1 VQTFPPDIRFCFP
14 WRDYQARALEE
25 LDTHLNDEHL
35 HLVAPPGAGK
45 TVLGLEIMLRLN
57 RKTLILAPSIAIRE
71 QWIHHFCTFFLQE
84 TALPVWISRDLR
96 TPGFMTVSTYQA
108 LHQLMGRELD
118 RESFLHSM
126 QKTSKTLLI
135 LDEAHHLKRAW
146 WTSLQ
151 QVKETV
157 QPMVLGLTAT
167 PPYDAS
173 AAEWQRYQ
181 SLNGPIDTE
190 ISVPELVRSGDLC
203 PHQDFVYFCQPSS
216 SDQEAIKS
224 VRDKIKDLLDEA
236 RIDIT
241 LLDAIQSLP
250 MITHPAEHTEEILE
264 AVDIYSSCLIYLHD
278 MGQEIE
284 YEQLAIIGAEKI
296 RIPALDY
303 SWLEVLLNFFIWS
316 EFDHFRPFEEHQ
328 TLWRKKLKQAGV
340 LDRKRIRLQHP
351 ASIYRKLQNN
361 QAKLESIQAIAA
373 SEYQQLGKA
382 LRMVVLCDYIR
393 PEYLTKRTLSID
405 RLGVVPVFKYL
416 RSTHLPGIRLGV
428 LTGSLII
435 VPLAALDDL
444 QALSL
449 ELQLPELAHRPLAQ
463 DPHYVELTPTNEQR
477 TQITALLTEA
487 FQRGH
492 LHILTGTQAL
502 LGEGWDAPAI
512 NTLVLASYI
521 GSFVTSNQM
530 RGRALRTF
538 RKNAQKTANIWHLVC
553 LEPGEAT
560 GGDDLQI
567 LQRRFQAFCGLS
579 YDYPPAI
586 VNNFNRLRLP
596 PPEKLHPQFDHLNLQ
611 MLDRAAD
618 RSSLSFLWDKALQ
631 EGRDLREEVNIPFPP
646 KKSYPKRQKLYY
658 RRTVAASGAAIG
670 SVAVGFLSILQ
681 PILGGLWN
689 FAPQYLFP
697 VVGGA
702 GMLYFGPKALR
713 FARLYLKHPDIAN
726 DLEQIGKALLGTLIG
741 RGYLVDEERRLMV
754 CCELDRQGHIH
765 CQLEGATTYEQSV
778 FLECLQQIIGPV
790 QNPRYLIIRKS
801 RLWKRFRQRD
811 YHSVPDLLGRKKEDA
826 QHFLSS
832 WRKQVGPCELVFT
845 RTPEGRK
852 ILLQAR
858 WKALAAQWEPRAQRA
873 QRWK

>member
-1 VQTFPPDIRFCFP
+1 LFP

-328 TLWRKKLKQAGV
+328 TLWRKNSNRPV
-340 LDRKRIRLQHP
+340 CSIEN
-351 ASIYRKLQNN
+351 ASDSNTPPPFTVNCRTTRP
-361 QAKLESIQAIAA
+361 SW
-373 SEYQQLGKA
+373 KA
-382 LRMVVLCDYIR
+382 Y
-393 PEYLTKRTLSID
+393 
-405 RLGVVPVFKYL
+405 
-416 RSTHLPGIRLGV
+416 
-428 LTGSLII
+428 
-435 VPLAALDDL
+435 
-444 QALSL
+444 
-449 ELQLPELAHRPLAQ
+449 RPLL
-463 DPHYVELTPTNEQR
+463 P
-477 TQITALLTEA
+477 
-487 FQRGH
+487 
-492 LHILTGTQAL
+492 
-502 LGEGWDAPAI
+502 
-512 NTLVLASYI
+512 
-521 GSFVTSNQM
+521 
-530 RGRALRTF
+530 
-538 RKNAQKTANIWHLVC
+538 ANISSW
-553 LEPGEAT
+553 
-560 GGDDLQI
+560 
-567 LQRRFQAFCGLS
+567 
-579 YDYPPAI
+579 
-586 VNNFNRLRLP
+586 
-596 PPEKLHPQFDHLNLQ
+596 EKLFAWWSCATTSGLNI
-611 MLDRAAD
+611 
-618 RSSLSFLWDKALQ
+618 SPN
-631 EGRDLREEVNIPFPP
+631 EPFP
-646 KKSYPKRQKLYY
+646 STAWESFR
-658 RRTVAASGAAIG
+658 
-670 SVAVGFLSILQ
+670 FLNTCGV
-681 PILGGLWN
+681 P
-689 FAPQYLFP
+689 
-697 VVGGA
+697 
-702 GMLYFGPKALR
+702 
-713 FARLYLKHPDIAN
+713 
-726 DLEQIGKALLGTLIG
+726 T
-741 RGYLVDEERRLMV
+741 
-754 CCELDRQGHIH
+754 
-765 CQLEGATTYEQSV
+765 
-778 FLECLQQIIGPV
+778 
-790 QNPRYLIIRKS
+790 S
-801 RLWKRFRQRD
+801 R
-811 YHSVPDLLGRKKEDA
+811 V
-826 QHFLSS
+826 
-832 WRKQVGPCELVFT
+832 
-845 RTPEGRK
+845 
-852 ILLQAR
+852 
-858 WKALAAQWEPRAQRA
+858 
-873 QRWK
+873 